1 MFLQFFYEK
10 SKIALIFKQM
20 PSKILTLIKNLWR
33 LSSLNNLALRKCWWQ
48 QPKCLAFPHPF
59 CMAHFQT
66 FPSLTAHICLN
77 LITSAQGQPGTDW
90 SLIFTAPEIF
100 KVIIILVHFQ
110 KVFETNTMDQNS
122 PVCKIFELST
132 MFRQEPK
139 VKACFQE
146 HRVS

>member
-1 MFLQFFYEK
+1 
-10 SKIALIFKQM
+10 
-20 PSKILTLIKNLWR
+20 
-33 LSSLNNLALRKCWWQ
+33 
-48 QPKCLAFPHPF
+48 
-59 CMAHFQT
+59 MAHFQT

-100 KVIIILVHFQ
+100 KVIIILIHFQ

-122 PVCKIFELST
+122 PVCKIFKLSA
-132 MFRQEPK
+132 MFIQEPK

-146 HRVS
+146 YKEFLNKGNRETIQTAYLD